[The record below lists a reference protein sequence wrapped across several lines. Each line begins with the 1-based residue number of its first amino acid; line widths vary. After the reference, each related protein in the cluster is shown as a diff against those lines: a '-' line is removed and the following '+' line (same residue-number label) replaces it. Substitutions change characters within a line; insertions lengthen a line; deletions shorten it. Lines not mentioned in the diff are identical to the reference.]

1 MAKDPKRPAGG
12 FEGENTGG
20 LLSGFLAEEH
30 QFDRRAL
37 WRVGTWG
44 IAAVSA
50 VVLGVMSNQSTIA
63 LRRDEVAAAD
73 LVRQAQ
79 QLQSIA
85 RESQSE
91 TRRLAS
97 AVDTLNGDRDR
108 LFTRMTVIEQGLDS
122 VTGALGRQTP
132 NAAPVQVTP
141 LPASPPLAAP
151 DPQAWLQNLAPA
163 TVPAPAASPV
173 PTAALKPA
181 EKPNAETREAAKATD
196 KPMSDGAAPPPAA
209 IAVAT
214 TAVKSTDKSIAEPK
228 AMARPAARPVTE
240 AKADKPITEAKAAEK
255 SNPETAHEKGPV
267 TVSAIGPPAPSAP
280 AAPPAPPLVAPKSI
294 MAPPDPAA
302 VKLLE
307 PAKSAAASSATAS
320 IAVAKPEA
328 EPAAPADQAEA
339 EELDAASAGVAA
351 LQRTEFGVDVGT
363 ANSIAGLRAL
373 WRGLLKSR
381 SNAALTTL
389 RPIIVV
395 REGSNG
401 LGMQLRLVAG
411 PLSDAAAA
419 AKICAGM
426 SENSRPCEA
435 TVFEG
440 QRLAIKAEDPDAKSP
455 AVKPAPRKRTVP
467 KHIAAPE
474 EPNKPE
480 PPSTMSTLFGKR

>member
-37 WRVGTWG
+37 WRLGTWG
-44 IAAVSA
+44 MAAVSA
-50 VVLGVMSNQSTIA
+50 VILGVMSNQSSLA

-73 LVRQAQ
+73 LARQAQ

-85 RESQSE
+85 RESQNE

-108 LFTRMTVIEQGLDS
+108 LYTRMTVLEQGLDS
-122 VTGALGRQTP
+122 VTGAIGRQTS
-132 NAAPVQVTP
+132 NAAPVQVAP
-141 LPASPPLAAP
+141 LPASPSAAAP

-163 TVPAPAASPV
+163 AVPAPVVSPV
-173 PTAALKPA
+173 PTAAVKPA
-181 EKPNAETREAAKATD
+181 EKPNAEAKEAAKATD
-196 KPMSDGAAPPPAA
+196 KPNTEGAAPAPAA

-214 TAVKSTDKSIAEPK
+214 APAKSADKPIAEPK
-228 AMARPAARPVTE
+228 ATAKPAAKPITE
-240 AKADKPITEAKAAEK
+240 TKAADKPNTEAKAAER
-255 SNPETAHEKGPV
+255 SNPEATHDKGPV
-267 TVSAIGPPAPSAP
+267 TVSAMGPPAPSAP
-280 AAPPAPPLVAPKSI
+280 TAPPALPLMAPKS
-294 MAPPDPAA
+294 MMGPPDPAA
-302 VKLLE
+302 GKLLE
-307 PAKSAAASSATAS
+307 PARSATAS
-320 IAVAKPEA
+320 VTMPKPEA
-328 EPAAPADQAEA
+328 DAAASAEGAEA

-395 REGSNG
+395 REGNNG

-411 PLSDAAAA
+411 PLTDAAAA

-426 SENSRPCEA
+426 GENNRPCET

-440 QRLAIKAEDPDAKSP
+440 QRLAIKAEDTDAKSP
-455 AVKPAPRKRTVP
+455 TVKPVPRKRSVP

-474 EPNKPE
+474 EPNKPD